1 MTKSVNFIK
10 NKYKLVIFDFDGVI
24 IDSKINMKNSWNDVR
39 RKLNLNCK
47 FESYFKHI
55 GIPFREILI
64 KNQIFDNH
72 KKIEFIYKKSSLK
85 NKNKIKIYNK
95 AKIILEHLSKTKK
108 ISIVTSKDKYRTK
121 SFLNHFKLRF
131 DMVLSPSKKL
141 KGKPSKDMLT
151 HTLKKFRISKKDAC
165 YIGDTEYDYLASKAA
180 GIDFIFA
187 RYGYGNYKKK
197 YKYYI
202 NKFLDLRYI

>member
-1 MTKSVNFIK
+1 MTESVNFIK

-39 RKLNLNCK
+39 KKLNLNCK

-85 NKNKIKIYNK
+85 NKN
-95 AKIILEHLSKTKK
+95 
-108 ISIVTSKDKYRTK
+108 
-121 SFLNHFKLRF
+121 
-131 DMVLSPSKKL
+131 
-141 KGKPSKDMLT
+141 
-151 HTLKKFRISKKDAC
+151 
-165 YIGDTEYDYLASKAA
+165 
-180 GIDFIFA
+180 
-187 RYGYGNYKKK
+187 
-197 YKYYI
+197 
-202 NKFLDLRYI
+202 